1 MQVKRIDKWLNGS
14 ELSDGLTKKIIF
26 ARLFP
31 HSQCS
36 VVEPGPTPSP
46 WSIYG
51 SNLDIQIIMME
62 EDEEQ
67 IFDMV
72 EFRKKQNETLRQ
84 EKWKNI
90 EERIE
95 KQMNK

>member
-1 MQVKRIDKWLNGS
+1 
-14 ELSDGLTKKIIF
+14 
-26 ARLFP
+26 
-31 HSQCS
+31 
-36 VVEPGPTPSP
+36 
-46 WSIYG
+46 
-51 SNLDIQIIMME
+51 ME

-72 EFRKKQNETLRQ
+72 EFRKKQNEILRQ

-95 KQMNK
+95 VVKEKHYKIWKKKYLGGEEPGNSVLSDIRKIQAKDSEIMKFLVFRKENIKEI